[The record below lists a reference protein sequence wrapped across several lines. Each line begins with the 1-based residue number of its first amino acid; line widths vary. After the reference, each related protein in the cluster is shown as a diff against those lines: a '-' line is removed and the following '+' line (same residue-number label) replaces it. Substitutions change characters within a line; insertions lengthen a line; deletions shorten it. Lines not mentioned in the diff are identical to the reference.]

1 MHEEVKIQTSVN
13 KLTRFQRNQEIMIR
27 LSSMKE
33 QKKAE
38 EAAGNQPKSKVS
50 AAQLRIAKV
59 G

>member
-1 MHEEVKIQTSVN
+1 
-13 KLTRFQRNQEIMIR
+13 MIR

-38 EAAGNQPKSKVS
+38 EAAGNQPKSKIS

-59 G
+59 RQVNPIASISSE

>member
-1 MHEEVKIQTSVN
+1 MHEELKFRQ
-13 KLTRFQRNQEIMIR
+13 KLIRPVQSKKMIR